1 MKKELENSLFLSNHI
16 SKYPLACTA
25 LVCLFCACFSQ
36 RHQISLY
43 TSEGVNGEFALLSL
57 VPAFAL
63 ALIGLALYVGAVKSA
78 EQSVPK
84 RTLYISAGV
93 GVTFLCCRGL
103 LLASG
108 TVFKLLIM
116 LICVAAFITAF
127 YLFVNYKKV
136 SSALCVTA
144 LLSLGFYIGFGAWF
158 YILGV
163 SLFFLYIL
171 FCDET
176 LLPKR
181 IASAVVLAL
190 TAVLVPVLYS
200 SADVK
205 TSGIFTAGVILCIG
219 GFLVAEL
226 RGKSKIPPAIMFM
239 FGVGLLMRLGYV
251 LDIELPYNQHDVFSL
266 FQEKYPRHNSYI
278 MYIYENWSLPTESVY
293 NAGLSQYYHP
303 PLYHFLAALWM
314 KLQTLFGVDLYAA
327 YENVQYFTM
336 FCSAAMMTAA
346 YKLFCEFKLKGIAL
360 YTAFALIAFHP
371 TFFIFSGSVNN
382 DPLTTLFL
390 FLAVL
395 YTVRWYKEQ
404 SIKNS
409 LLLAI
414 CIGGAMM
421 SKLSG
426 AMVAVGTAYVMLVR
440 LFDKSTGGFVCNFKR
455 LWSRFVAFGAV
466 CFPMGLWWP
475 IRCAVKYGMPLG
487 YVPALSNSSV
497 LYVGD
502 YSFIQRLTG
511 IGSWSLSNVY
521 PNVGNTTVDGS
532 VVTEGAKRFYD
543 YGIAPYIVK
552 SSLFG
557 EYFWKN
563 GVSGVQNILAYV
575 MTFSAIALICVSL
588 YAMIKLII
596 KTKGE
601 YAVSLRFLGVYFVAL
616 VGSYVMFC
624 FTYPHTC
631 TMDFRYIVPTL
642 LIAAVF
648 SGLLINNDEKRKRP
662 IKYTLFA
669 ITMVF
674 CVASVGFYA
683 LSY

>member
-1 MKKELENSLFLSNHI
+1 
-16 SKYPLACTA
+16 
-25 LVCLFCACFSQ
+25 
-36 RHQISLY
+36 
-43 TSEGVNGEFALLSL
+43 
-57 VPAFAL
+57 
-63 ALIGLALYVGAVKSA
+63 
-78 EQSVPK
+78 
-84 RTLYISAGV
+84 
-93 GVTFLCCRGL
+93 
-103 LLASG
+103 
-108 TVFKLLIM
+108 
-116 LICVAAFITAF
+116 
-127 YLFVNYKKV
+127 
-136 SSALCVTA
+136 
-144 LLSLGFYIGFGAWF
+144 
-158 YILGV
+158 
-163 SLFFLYIL
+163 
-171 FCDET
+171 
-176 LLPKR
+176 
-181 IASAVVLAL
+181 
-190 TAVLVPVLYS
+190 
-200 SADVK
+200 
-205 TSGIFTAGVILCIG
+205 
-219 GFLVAEL
+219 
-226 RGKSKIPPAIMFM
+226 
-239 FGVGLLMRLGYV
+239 
-251 LDIELPYNQHDVFSL
+251 
-266 FQEKYPRHNSYI
+266 
-278 MYIYENWSLPTESVY
+278 
-293 NAGLSQYYHP
+293 
-303 PLYHFLAALWM
+303 
-314 KLQTLFGVDLYAA
+314 
-327 YENVQYFTM
+327 
-336 FCSAAMMTAA
+336 
-346 YKLFCEFKLKGIAL
+346 
-360 YTAFALIAFHP
+360 
-371 TFFIFSGSVNN
+371 
-382 DPLTTLFL
+382 L

>member
-1 MKKELENSLFLSNHI
+1 MNRELENSLSLSNHI
-16 SKYPLACTA
+16 SKYPLAYTA
-25 LVCLFCACFSQ
+25 LACLFCFCFTQ
-36 RHQISLY
+36 RHQVSLY
-43 TSEGVNGEFALLSL
+43 ASAGTNGEFAFLTL

-63 ALIGLALYVGAVKSA
+63 VLVGLALYVGLVRGK

-84 RTLYISAGV
+84 RALYISAGA
-93 GVTFLCCRGL
+93 GMTFLCCRGL
-103 LLASG
+103 LLASD
-108 TVFKLLIM
+108 TVFKLSVM
-116 LICVAAFITAF
+116 LICVASFITAF
-127 YLFVNYKKV
+127 YLFINRKIV
-136 SSALCVTA
+136 SSALAAVS
-144 LLSLGFYIGFGAWF
+144 LLSLGFFAGFGIWF
-158 YILGV
+158 YVAAVL
-163 SLFFLYIL
+163 LFALYIL
-171 FCDET
+171 FCDEA

-181 IASAVVLAL
+181 MVSAAALVLS
-190 TAVLVPVLYS
+190 AVLVPVLYS
-200 SADVK
+200 SADTK
-205 TSGIFTAGVILCIG
+205 TSGVFVSGVLLCVG
-219 GFLVAEL
+219 GFVVAEL
-226 RGKSKIPPAIMFM
+226 RGKSKIPSAIIFM
-239 FGVGLLMRLGYV
+239 FGLGLVMRLGYV
-251 LDIELPYNQHDVFSL
+251 LDIELPVNQHDVFSL
-266 FQEKYPRHNSYI
+266 FQDKYPRHNSYI
-278 MYIYENWSLPTESVY
+278 LYIYENWSLPTESVY

-314 KLQTLFGVDLYAA
+314 KLQTLFGVELYAA

-360 YTAFALIAFHP
+360 YTAFAIIAFHP
-371 TFFIFSGSVNN
+371 TFFIFAGSVNN

-404 SIKNS
+404 SFKNS
-409 LLLAI
+409 LLLAL

-440 LFDKSTGGFVCNFKR
+440 LFDKSTGGFVCNLKK
-455 LWSRFVAFGAV
+455 LWSRFAVFGAV

-475 IRCAVKYGMPLG
+475 VRCALKYGMPLG
-487 YVPALSNSSV
+487 YVPALSEGSV

-521 PNVGNTTVDGS
+521 PNVGNTAMDGS
-532 VVTEGAKRFYD
+532 AITEGVNRFYD

-557 EYFWKN
+557 EYFWKT
-563 GVSGVQNILAYV
+563 GVGGVQNALAYV
-575 MTFSAIALICVSL
+575 MTFSAIALIGVSL

-601 YAVSLRFLGVYFVAL
+601 YAVPLRFLGIYFAAL

-642 LIAAVF
+642 LIGAVF
-648 SGLLINNDEKRKRP
+648 SGLLINKNGEKNAV
-662 IKYTLFA
+662 KYTLFA
-669 ITMVF
+669 VTMVF
-674 CVASVGFYA
+674 CVASAGFYA